1 MRKLYVIVVALI
13 GFKAAAQT
21 NPRLAKTIDSLYKVD
36 QSVQLKLKELFEQ
49 SAPADSI
56 KKQEALKNETFVRNI
71 QIVKDIYAKYGYPT
85 FKMIGKETSN
95 NFFVLIQHA
104 DKDLAFQ
111 QQVLPV
117 LDKIS
122 KKGQALR
129 RNYAYLYDRVQRN
142 SGGKQLYGTQL
153 TFSPQTGLFD
163 ANNKIVYP
171 PDLADPEHVNARRKS
186 VGLEP
191 IEEYYEKTAAFLGWK
206 RPQSKN

>member
-1 MRKLYVIVVALI
+1 MRKLYIIIVALI

-111 QQVLPV
+111 QQLLPV

-142 SGGKQLYGTQL
+142 SGGKQ
-153 TFSPQTGLFD
+153 
-163 ANNKIVYP
+163 
-171 PDLADPEHVNARRKS
+171 
-186 VGLEP
+186 
-191 IEEYYEKTAAFLGWK
+191 
-206 RPQSKN
+206 